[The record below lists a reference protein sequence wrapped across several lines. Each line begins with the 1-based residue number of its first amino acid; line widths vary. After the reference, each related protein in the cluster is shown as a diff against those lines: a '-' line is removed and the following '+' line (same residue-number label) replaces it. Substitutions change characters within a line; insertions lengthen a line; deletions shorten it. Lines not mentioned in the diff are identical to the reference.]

1 MSKNK
6 ATKCSLNFVRARMW
20 PQTVP
25 SMAECWVLRTKRYHL
40 AQLDLVVWSENQTG
54 TVPHAK
60 PLVNMFSESLK
71 PVGVPAFPRQRWDD
85 DQGPQ
90 GPSGRGTCIGSV
102 SSRAKFHK
110 SLPWW
115 TASVRHLA
123 ERKERTSEPSER
135 KGNPMELAPKWTF
148 LHVST
153 WINCNVSLGAPQLPY
168 FPACHTTDLLW
179 EFLWIS
185 PCSCPSNVKLTHK
198 NCVVNCTGSFGS

>member
-1 MSKNK
+1 VSKDK

-25 SMAECWVLRTKRYHL
+25 SMAESWVLRTKRYHL

-71 PVGVPAFPRQRWDD
+71 PVGVPAFLGHAETMTKDPKDLLGEEHVLGLYPRGQSSTSPCHGELPRWDICE
-85 DQGPQ
+85 
-90 GPSGRGTCIGSV
+90 PSE
-102 SSRAKFHK
+102 
-110 SLPWW
+110 P
-115 TASVRHLA
+115 
-123 ERKERTSEPSER
+123 SEPSER
-135 KGNPMELAPKWTF
+135 KGKPMELAPKLF
-148 LHVST
+148 LQESVCT
-153 WINCNVSLGAPQLPY
+153 NCNGCNVSLGAPQLPY
-168 FPACHTTDLLW
+168 FPCHTTDLLW

-185 PCSCPSNVKLTHK
+185 PSCPSNVKLTHK